1 MQQIDPAW
9 SASASEGVRL
19 SIIIPAFNY
28 GHLLPRALAAVGAQ
42 LSAACELIVI
52 DDGSTDSTVQVLH
65 DTCIAGRA
73 GYQVQ
78 TNQGPSAARNQGL
91 ALARGEWVLFLDAD
105 DELQGDA
112 VATILA
118 HLDAAPETDFL
129 LGGHISCRPDGHR
142 RVHTP
147 GRLSASLSQRLEDF
161 LFGKRIAI
169 SHGCAVFRRARV
181 LQRPYPVALRQ
192 GEDIAVFAFM
202 LMSPVVRLIDTPLVV
217 VHKHPKSLRHA
228 PAFELNRGQMM
239 VDEVFHALP
248 QPLQHWRGTYLAQCC
263 LSMFRRCYQAR
274 RKPEALAYYRQ
285 AIIQSP
291 LQALRWGY
299 LSKALRL
306 LLR

>member
-9 SASASEGVRL
+9 SVSASADVRL
-19 SIIIPAFNY
+19 SIIIPAYNY

-52 DDGSTDSTVQVLH
+52 DDGSTDATVQVLRE
-65 DTCIAGRA
+65 TLINGRA

-78 TNQGPSAARNQGL
+78 VNQGPSAARNQGL

-112 VATILA
+112 IATILA
-118 HLDAAPETDFL
+118 YLEAAPETDFL
-129 LGGHISCRPDGHR
+129 LGGHVSCRPNGHR

-161 LFGKRIAI
+161 LFDKRIAI

-202 LMSPVVRLIDTPLVV
+202 LMSPVVRLIETPLVV
-217 VHKHPKSLRHA
+217 VHKHPSSLRHA
-228 PAFELNRGQMM
+228 PALELDRCQMM
-239 VDEVFHALP
+239 VDEVFGALP
-248 QPLQHWRGTYLAQCC
+248 PALQHWRGTYLAQCC
-263 LSMFRRCYQAR
+263 LSMFRRCYQAG
-274 RKPEALAYYRQ
+274 RKPEALGYYRQ
-285 AIIQSP
+285 AVTQAP
-291 LQALRWGY
+291 RRALRWGY